1 MAELAKFCLA
11 LLLAFSL
18 LGFSVP
24 QQSPDT
30 SPSPVPELGADS
42 SPPQPLVPVASPA
55 SPPSTSSPPA
65 LTPADL
71 APGSP
76 PTLSPSPSTSTHPG
90 PAPSAVSDLGHVS
103 AQGGVHEGNGSSEG
117 MNGAKKGG
125 IAIGVILAAGLV
137 VVGGFVY
144 KKRRDNIRRSQ
155 YGYAAR
161 REIL

>member
-24 QQSPDT
+24 QQSPYT
-30 SPSPVPELGADS
+30 SPSPAPELGADS
-42 SPPQPLVPVASPA
+42 SPPPPLVPVASPA

-65 LTPADL
+65 LSPEDL
-71 APGSP
+71 PPGSP
-76 PTLSPSPSTSTHPG
+76 PTPSPSPSTSTHPG

-103 AQGGVHEGNGSSEG
+103 ADGGVHEGNGSSEG
-117 MNGAKKGG
+117 MSGAKKGG

-144 KKRRDNIRRSQ
+144 KKRRDNIRRTQ